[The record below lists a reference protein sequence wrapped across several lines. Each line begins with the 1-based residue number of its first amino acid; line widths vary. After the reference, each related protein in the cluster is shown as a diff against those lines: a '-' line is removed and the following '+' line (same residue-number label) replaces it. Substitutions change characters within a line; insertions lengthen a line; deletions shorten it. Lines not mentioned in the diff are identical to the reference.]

1 MITLGISAYYHDSAV
16 AILQDEKIIFALQE
30 ERLDLCKIGGG
41 GILLISAYSA
51 LLYFLLLFNT
61 CILLRFYFLKSF
73 THFISH
79 LASTHFYFK
88 PTNLYFG
95 KCTIFVRKI

>member
-41 GILLISAYSA
+41 GSD
-51 LLYFLLLFNT
+51 
-61 CILLRFYFLKSF
+61 
-73 THFISH
+73 
-79 LASTHFYFK
+79 
-88 PTNLYFG
+88 
-95 KCTIFVRKI
+95 